1 MKVSAALVSG
11 LGVVSGVWGKP
22 LTVREGAA
30 ATSPLQQ
37 GSVKGIVD
45 VYGNSVFLGI
55 PFADTTG
62 GQNRYVFSSTTQG
75 DCFLTISLAGRR
87 LKMSRS

>member
-22 LTVREGAA
+22 LTVRQNAA

-37 GSVKGIVD
+37 GSVKGTVD
-45 VYGNSVFLGI
+45 SYGNSVFLGI
-55 PFADTTG
+55 PFAETTG
-62 GQNRYVFSSTTQG
+62 GQNRYVFSSKTKC
-75 DCFLTISLAGRR
+75 DCFTYDCLDGRR
-87 LKMSRS
+87 LKVLKN